1 MKVSL
6 CCCLFSLFLLAGCR
20 DSTNDLAITALDQKQ
35 EILLEKDPA
44 QGNIHGIS
52 IRGSGKLGGEARIS
66 LLLDGKPYKVETLS
80 GPIDF
85 KWGGDWYSD
94 EAEILYEPI
103 HVTSGQL
110 ILQYSF
116 KEIR

>member
-1 MKVSL
+1 
-6 CCCLFSLFLLAGCR
+6 LAGCR
-20 DSTNDLAITALDQKQ
+20 DSTNNLAITTLDHKQ
-35 EILLEKDPA
+35 EILLKKDSG
-44 QGNIHGIS
+44 QGNIHGIFV
-52 IRGSGKLGGEARIS
+52 RGSGKLGGEARIS
-66 LLLDGKPYKVETLS
+66 LLLNGKPYKFETLS

-94 EAEILYEPI
+94 EAKILYEPI
-103 HVTSGQL
+103 HATSGQL